1 MSKLSGQLHGF
12 PGHKNYAGDRLSGQN
27 EVTLG
32 GKMRNLKYLAILCV
46 LLLGTFGIVSAQEN
60 ASITGTVTDQT
71 GAAVPGVT
79 ITVTQT
85 RTGESRT
92 TQSGGAGLYTIP
104 ALAIGTYDLKA
115 TAAGFQ
121 TYTKT
126 GIVVDEAATVRAD
139 VGLTVGAATAT
150 VTVQANAL
158 QVQSETSEVSNLITG
173 SQVLQLSTNGRS
185 MMALTTLGTGVTNQ
199 LPSFNGVTAQGA
211 SAEIN
216 FNGSRWDHNNWL
228 IDGGEVYDR
237 GSGGR
242 LDVAISPDA
251 LAEFQVLSSNYTP
264 DYGINSGGTV
274 AMVIRSGSRQFHGG
288 VWEFNR
294 NDAFDSGY
302 YFYKQQNVASPELR
316 LNIWGGNI
324 GGPVWIP
331 HVYNDER
338 NKTFFFVNE
347 EWRHFIQGANASVA
361 NTIPAA
367 YFPTAGSPLNYTP
380 LSGSP
385 LIVPVT
391 QDPAKLALYAQD
403 GLVAGKPFASDG
415 AGGYTIPAN
424 LLDPN
429 AVLFM
434 GTGAIPKPNTSN
446 GTQYLASPKQPTYVR
461 EDVVRIDHNIND
473 KYHLMGHWIHDQ
485 MSQAIY
491 PDMWSNNSYVTTG
504 DTFQNPS
511 WGTVI
516 KLTQS
521 LSPTVLNETALNVNG
536 NTIDITPLGIYQQ
549 PTGWSAV
556 GIFSGNNALNRLPS
570 IDFSGAPNTNWTVNY
585 WPWRN
590 SYLNYQLRDDLSW
603 TRGRHALKFGFGY
616 MRNDKNQQQQADTQ
630 GDYTFSQSSYSGDAY
645 GNFLLGFASN
655 YKQLNQQSIFHW
667 LNNTYSMY
675 GQDNWKVLPRLT
687 LNLGLRWDL
696 LPHVYEKNNRT
707 SNFLPSDFNPA
718 DAQTPDPVTGELN
731 PNGPGFSQPPG
742 APVPF
747 YLNGVQLAGVNGF
760 PRGIVKNFYGTVQP
774 RVGFA
779 YDLTGNGKTVI
790 RGGYGMFFERI
801 QGNDI
806 YGTDTNPP
814 NAFQPSVSAVYFS
827 NPNTSNQSGQTATA
841 PFFPGS
847 FQNLAYNYHNP
858 GTNQFSLGVQHE
870 LAPSVVAVV
879 QYVGLTAWHQNV
891 ERQINTLPLND
902 LTDRENVSVHGANAN
917 LYAIYPGFSAGGI
930 TQIENSTNSSYHSL
944 QAALRMQARH
954 GLSLQFSYTYSHE
967 IDIQSGDLG
976 STNQQGSGA
985 NLSDPFNTNYDRGSG
1000 TIDQRHVFSANYIY
1014 NIPFFLHSSSA
1025 LERTLLG
1032 GWVFSGITAANSGHP
1047 VNVTYS
1053 PDTLGLG
1060 GGTTN
1065 RPNLVSPVGY
1075 PKKQAAWFNTSS
1087 FAAPVAPW
1095 AGGGNQG
1102 FGTAAKDS
1110 ITGPG
1115 LFNWNMSLFKDF
1127 HLTRGEGPVIQL
1139 RAESYNTFN
1148 HTQWSGIDTG
1158 FTDGNFGQITS
1169 TNDPRTWQFGGK
1181 FTF

>member
-1 MSKLSGQLHGF
+1 MLRKLTHICG
-12 PGHKNYAGDRLSGQN
+12 
-27 EVTLG
+27 
-32 GKMRNLKYLAILCV
+32 LCV
-46 LLLGTFGIVSAQEN
+46 FLLGAFAITGAQEN
-60 ASITGTVTDQT
+60 SSITGQVTDST
-71 GAAVPGVT
+71 GAAVPNAT

-85 RTGESRT
+85 TTGETRT
-92 TQSGGAGLYTIP
+92 TPSNGAGLFTFP
-104 ALAIGTYDLKA
+104 GLAIGTYSLKA
-115 TAAGFQ
+115 TANGFQ
-121 TYTKT
+121 TYTKA

-139 VGLTVGAATAT
+139 VQLTVGSAAQT

-173 SQVLQLSTNGRS
+173 DQVLQLATNGRS

-199 LPSFNGVTAQGA
+199 VPQFNGVTAQGA

-274 AMVIRSGSRQFHGG
+274 TMVIKSGARQFHGG
-288 VWEFNR
+288 LWEFNR
-294 NDAFDSGY
+294 NDAFDAGY
-302 YFYKQQNVASPELR
+302 YFYKQQNIPSPELR
-316 LNIWGGNI
+316 LNIFGGNI
-324 GGPVWIP
+324 SGPVIIP
-331 HVYNDER
+331 HVYNNER

-347 EWRHFIQGANASVA
+347 EWRKFVQGANASVT

-367 YFPTAGSPLNYTP
+367 FFPTAGSPLNYTP
-380 LSGSP
+380 LSGAP
-385 LIVPVT
+385 LIVPMT
-391 QDPAKLALYAQD
+391 QDPAKLAVYAAD
-403 GLVAGKPFASDG
+403 GLTPGKPFPN
-415 AGGYTIPAN
+415 AGGVYTIPAN

-429 AVLFM
+429 AVLYM
-434 GTGAIPKPNTSN
+434 GTGAIPKPNTAN
-446 GTQYLASPKQPTYVR
+446 GTQYLASPKQPTDVR

-485 MSQAIY
+485 MSQTIF
-491 PDMWSNNSYVTTG
+491 PSMWSGDNYVTVG
-504 DTFQNPS
+504 NVFANPS

-521 LSPTVLNETALNVNG
+521 LSPTLLNETALNVNG
-536 NTIDITPLGIYQQ
+536 NTINITPVAAPGASFAQ
-549 PTGWSAV
+549 PSGWNAV

-570 IDFSGAPNTNWTVNY
+570 VQFIGAPNTEWTTNY

-590 SYLNYQLRDDLSW
+590 SYLNYQIRDDLSW
-603 TRGRHALKFGFGY
+603 TRGQHAFKFGFGY

-630 GDYTFSQSSYSGDAY
+630 GDYQFNQSSYSGDAY
-645 GNFLLGFASN
+645 GNFLLGFAST
-655 YKQLNQQSIFHW
+655 YAQLNQQSIFHW
-667 LNNTYSMY
+667 VNNTYSMY
-675 GQDNWKVLPRLT
+675 AQDNWHALPRLT
-687 LNLGLRWDL
+687 LNLGIRWDL
-696 LPHVYEKNNRT
+696 LPHVYEKDNRT

-718 DAQTPDPVTGELN
+718 NAQTPDPVTGELN

-774 RVGFA
+774 RLGFA
-779 YDLTGNGKTVI
+779 YDLSGNGKTVI
-790 RGGYGMFFERI
+790 RGGYGMFFERV

-814 NAFQPSVSAVYFS
+814 NAYQPNVSAVYFS
-827 NPNTSNQSGQTATA
+827 NPNTSNQSGATASA
-841 PFFPGS
+841 PFFPGN
-847 FQNLAYNYHNP
+847 FQNLAYNYYNP
-858 GTNQFSLGVQHE
+858 GTNQFSLGVQRE

-879 QYVGLTAWHQNV
+879 QYVGMTAWHQNA
-891 ERQINTLPLND
+891 ERAINTLPL
-902 LTDRENVSVHGANAN
+902 TDPNNAANPYDQREAVNKGTNAN
-917 LYAIYPGFSAGGI
+917 LYRIFPGYSAI
-930 TQIENSTNSSYHSL
+930 TQIENSTNSSYHSF
-944 QAALRMQARH
+944 QAGLRMQARH
-954 GLSLQFSYTYSHE
+954 GLSLQLSYTYSHE

-976 STNQQGSGA
+976 STNQQGSGSE
-985 NLSDPFNTNYDRGSG
+985 LSDPFNTNYDRGSG

-1014 NIPFFLHSSSA
+1014 DLPFFLHAQSA
-1025 LERTLLG
+1025 VVRNVLG
-1032 GWVFSGITAANSGHP
+1032 GWQISGITAANSGHP
-1047 VNVTYS
+1047 INTTYS

-1065 RPNLVSPVGY
+1065 RPNLVNPVSY
-1075 PKKQAAWFNTSS
+1075 PKKQLAWFNTSA
-1087 FAAPVAPW
+1087 FGAPVAPW
-1095 AGGGNQG
+1095 MGGPNQG
-1102 FGTAAKDS
+1102 FGTAGKDAV
-1110 ITGPG
+1110 IGPG
-1115 LFNWNMSLFKDF
+1115 LFNWNLSLFKEF
-1127 HLTRGEGPVIQL
+1127 RITTAEGPRFQL

-1148 HTQWSGIDTG
+1148 HTQWNGIDTG

-1169 TNDPRTWQFGGK
+1169 TNDPRTWQFGAK
-1181 FTF
+1181 FLF